1 MRCADRRQ
9 RQDEGRIPDRLCAA
23 SVLEYVPRKRQG
35 EAAENLV
42 KLVEK
47 NDYKIGTGFP
57 GTPYILFALADN
69 GHADTAYK
77 MLLNT
82 QCPSWLYEVRVGATT
97 VWERWDGLDE
107 NGECPIGDD
116 GTDMMISYNH
126 YASGA
131 VGAFL
136 YRRVLGVEPTEAG
149 YRKFK
154 FAPVVGG
161 GITEA
166 EGTVGTPYG
175 VIKAAWKIADGE
187 MTMTVAVPVGT
198 ECTAVLPS
206 GEEKVLGSGEYTF
219 TAKA

>member
-1 MRCADRRQ
+1 M
-9 RQDEGRIPDRLCAA
+9 
-23 SVLEYVPRKRQG
+23 
-35 EAAENLV
+35 
-42 KLVEK
+42 
-47 NDYKIGTGFP
+47 
-57 GTPYILFALADN
+57 ALADN

-149 YRKFK
+149 TASSSLRRWS
-154 FAPVVGG
+154 AAASPRL
-161 GITEA
+161 
-166 EGTVGTPYG
+166 
-175 VIKAAWKIADGE
+175 KARWAR
-187 MTMTVAVPVGT
+187 P
-198 ECTAVLPS
+198 TA
-206 GEEKVLGSGEYTF
+206 
-219 TAKA
+219 